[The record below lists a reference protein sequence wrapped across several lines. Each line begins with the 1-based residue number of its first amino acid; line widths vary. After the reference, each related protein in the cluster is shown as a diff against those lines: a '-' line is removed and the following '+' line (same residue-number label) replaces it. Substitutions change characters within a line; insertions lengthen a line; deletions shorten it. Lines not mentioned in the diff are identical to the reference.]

1 MATGNSY
8 EAGKSL
14 AEPKSTTAA
23 PKHWPT
29 IACFCVCAYYL
40 LSALTLPFVNKV
52 WFGEAPLLAII
63 QFPKTFLKS
72 VVQHEGLL
80 PFINWAGWSH
90 GSASPDYAMTQGW
103 AMGIM
108 VCLPVLCF
116 TTLLVLIRPF
126 PHRGR
131 LIAATIACALLD
143 GIITLWFESA
153 SSLKLYNAI
162 FF

>member
-1 MATGNSY
+1 MATDNSI
-8 EAGKSL
+8 EVGESIV
-14 AEPKSTTAA
+14 EPTGAAAA
-23 PKHWPT
+23 PKQWPT

-40 LSALTLPFVNKV
+40 LSALTLPFVNKI
-52 WFGEAPLLAII
+52 WLGEAPLLAPI

-80 PFINWAGWSH
+80 PFINWAGWSR

-108 VCLPVLCF
+108 VCLPALCF
-116 TTLLVLIRPF
+116 TILLLLIRPL

-143 GIITLWFESA
+143 GIITLWFEST